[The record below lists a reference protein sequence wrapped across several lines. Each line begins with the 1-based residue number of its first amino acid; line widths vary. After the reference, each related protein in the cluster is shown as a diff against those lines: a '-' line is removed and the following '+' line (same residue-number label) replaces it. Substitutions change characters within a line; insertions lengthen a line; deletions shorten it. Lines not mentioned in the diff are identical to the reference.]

1 MLATWQNCGDISP
14 IPGLSQEPAPPP
26 PPTSHANTLAI
37 FFCPDFSLEAGGGGE
52 GGRGTEKREEEAAG
66 RGGLEEGELLL
77 SRSDRVKRQCR
88 CNLSS
93 MAVWEE

>member
-1 MLATWQNCGDISP
+1 MWGADG
-14 IPGLSQEPAPPP
+14 
-26 PPTSHANTLAI
+26 
-37 FFCPDFSLEAGGGGE
+37 
-52 GGRGTEKREEEAAG
+52 GTEKREEEEEEATK
-66 RGGLEEGELLL
+66 GGLEEGELLL

>member
-1 MLATWQNCGDISP
+1 MAD
-14 IPGLSQEPAPPP
+14 
-26 PPTSHANTLAI
+26 
-37 FFCPDFSLEAGGGGE
+37 
-52 GGRGTEKREEEAAG
+52 RGTEKREEEAAAQ
-66 RGGLEEGELLL
+66 GGLEEGELLL